1 MANVDVGGGV
11 VERKLELR
19 PYQAAACDGVVAEW
33 EMARR
38 VCLVAPTGAGK
49 TAMGEEIVAR
59 RGVTT
64 VWLAH
69 RRELVTQA
77 ADRLRQRFGDL
88 NVGIVMPGHP
98 PSPYARVQVSA
109 IQTLIARDVKP
120 PAGLVVFDECH
131 HALAKS
137 YKAIIDGYPDALHLG
152 LTATPERQDG
162 TPLGDCFDRLVV
174 AAQYSELLRDGFLV
188 PMRVYQPPDI
198 PGDGYALDPL
208 EAWKRYAPDSQT
220 FAFFTQVAEAK
231 EWSEKFTAAG
241 IPAAYVEANTKGRE
255 RDESLEAFR
264 AGRLRVLCNV
274 YVFTEG
280 TDVPAAETILLARKC
295 GHVSTYLQ
303 IAGRALR
310 PSPGKTTAKLI
321 DLTGASIIHGL
332 PLEDRVYSLDGNG
345 IKRTTEAALKQCLKC
360 GATILSAYRICP
372 ECKHE
377 FPRDP
382 KRDPMIYSWDL
393 TEVYAGEATPQDAK
407 AREYGRLRRLA
418 KAKGYGVAWVGRE
431 FKKLFGKMP
440 DFADVTEDEK
450 RAELRRLQAIGVQKG
465 FKPGFA
471 ATVFKQSFGHWPNG
485 RN

>member
-1 MANVDVGGGV
+1 M
-11 VERKLELR
+11 
-19 PYQAAACDGVVAEW
+19 AEW
-33 EMARR
+33 ERVRR

-49 TAMGEEIVAR
+49 TAMGEELVAR
-59 RGVTT
+59 KDAPT

-69 RRELVTQA
+69 RRELVTQC
-77 ADRLRQRFGDL
+77 ADRARQRFGDL
-88 NVGIVMPGHP
+88 EVGIVMPGHP
-98 PSPYARVQVSA
+98 PSPYARIQVSA
-109 IQTLIARDVKP
+109 IQTLIAREHRP

-137 YKAIIDGYPDALHLG
+137 YKAILEAYPDALHLG

-174 AAQYSELLRDGFLV
+174 AAQYSELLADGYLV

-220 FAFFTQVAEAK
+220 FAFFTQVSEAK

-241 IPAAYVEANTKGRE
+241 IPAAYVEAQTKGRE
-255 RDESLEAFR
+255 RNESLEAFR

-332 PLEDRVYSLDGNG
+332 PLEDRIYSLEGHG
-345 IKRTTEAALKQCLKC
+345 IKRTSETPLKQCLKC
-360 GATILSAYRICP
+360 GATIISAYRVCP
-372 ECKHE
+372 ECGYH
-377 FPRDP
+377 FPIDP
-382 KRDPMIYSWDL
+382 KRDPKIYSWDL
-393 TEVYAGEATPQDAK
+393 TEVYAGEHTPQDAK
-407 AREYGRLRRLA
+407 DREYKRLRIVA
-418 KAKGYGVAWVGRE
+418 KSKGYTVSWVGRE
-431 FKKLFGKMP
+431 MKKLFGKMP
-440 DFADVTEDEK
+440 AFSDVTDDEK
-450 RAELRRLQAIGVQKG
+450 RTEFRRLQAIGTMKG

-471 ATVFKQSFGHWPNG
+471 AVVYKQTFGVYPPRGWSS
-485 RN
+485 